1 MLPGGA
7 GIRLEAQKAT
17 MKALADMLS
26 RMLDQ
31 PVIDM
36 TSLRGKYDVVLGVTP
51 DNMRTMA
58 TAGGFVAAMGPGG
71 RGPDGGMHGG
81 ADGATASDPAPT
93 IFQSVQQLGLK
104 LESRK
109 APMETIV
116 VDRAEKKPTE
126 N

>member
-1 MLPGGA
+1 
-7 GIRLEAQKAT
+7 
-17 MKALADMLS
+17 MLS

-36 TSLRGKYDVVLGVTP
+36 TGLKEKYEVVLGLTP
-51 DNMRTMA
+51 DNMRTIA
-58 TAGGFVAAMGPGG
+58 TAGGFVTAGMGPGG
-71 RGPDGGMHGG
+71 RGPDGGMHDMANG
-81 ADGATASDPAPT
+81 ADPAPT

-104 LESRK
+104 LESRR